1 MRPRNNR
8 PYRLPARFASFE
20 FIFPV
25 EFKFSSNMRRAQLES
40 LLFNYV
46 CCPISPRAHARHPP
60 RHPALLSMS
69 PHITPFLQN
78 GILPAYISFYQRI
91 SKAKGLPS
99 DWMVGPSQRSSEFRS
114 ADGLLTTDGRDDTE
128 LHESQSYWKVQN
140 TNIYTMI
147 YSHSFTLVCRGAIPV
162 GSSLVVGFVHLAAES
177 LRVSS
182 RRRLGQTLGQIR
194 ELFRNR
200 EPTVSFLSRGQKQQG
215 FEVRNRS
222 KGMPKRLF
230 SLFGACLTK

>member
-25 EFKFSSNMRRAQLES
+25 EFKFSSNMRRAQLVS

-99 DWMVGPSQRSSEFRS
+99 DWTGGPSQRSSEFRS

-194 ELFRNR
+194 NY
-200 EPTVSFLSRGQKQQG
+200 
-215 FEVRNRS
+215 FETASPQFHFCPGDKNSKALRS
-222 KGMPKRLF
+222 EIARKGCQNGCFP
-230 SLFGACLTK
+230 SLAPV